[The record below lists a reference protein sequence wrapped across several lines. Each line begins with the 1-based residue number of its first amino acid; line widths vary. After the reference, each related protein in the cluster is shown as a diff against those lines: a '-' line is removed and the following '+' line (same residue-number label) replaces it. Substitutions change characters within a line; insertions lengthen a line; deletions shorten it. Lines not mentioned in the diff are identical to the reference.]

1 MMIKNQENGER
12 IMKLVKIGKTMVAG
26 LCIAATLV
34 GAAVPTMALSHAG
47 YKSESKF
54 INIAY

>member
-1 MMIKNQENGER
+1 
-12 IMKLVKIGKTMVAG
+12 MKLVKIGKTMVAG
-26 LCIAATLV
+26 LCIAATLA
-34 GAAVPTMALSHAG
+34 GAALPTMALSPAG

>member
-26 LCIAATLV
+26 LCIAATLA
-34 GAAVPTMALSHAG
+34 GAALPTMALSPAG
-47 YKSESKF
+47 YKSGIRF
-54 INIAY
+54 IKIAY